1 MHRPT
6 DTDSTLSSSATPS
19 GVKTDTWGSSAYD
32 AKIEL
37 IRDHLR
43 KARRVF
49 SIAHPYSDGDALGSQ
64 LALHHWCR
72 AAGKECVTLNF
83 DPIPPQIS
91 WLPGSEFLTDKLP
104 DGEFD
109 LGFLMETTEASRMGD
124 RTQYFRC
131 AKRCIHLD
139 HHLDVPG
146 LGEIN
151 LLDPAASSTCE
162 ILYNIFCEM
171 DIPLNVDMMSALYVG
186 IMTDT
191 GNFRFPGTTPRSH
204 EIAAKMISAGLKV
217 SPIFKRVYET
227 NDWRRVV
234 LHGIS
239 MERATRHFNGKL
251 ITSWLTLD
259 DFTRLGATEIDADG
273 SVAPLTTIAGAE
285 VIVMFRELDPR
296 TIKASF
302 RSTGRVDVQAICKT
316 FGGGGHKLAAGAN
329 FQQTHMQT
337 VIDNVISAI
346 EPSIAALPTS

>member
-1 MHRPT
+1 SLFGYRRLTHR
-6 DTDSTLSSSATPS
+6 LM
-19 GVKTDTWGSSAYD
+19 TDTWGTPAYD
-32 AKIEL
+32 AKIVQ
-37 IRDHLR
+37 IRERLLG
-43 KARRVF
+43 ARRLF

-64 LALHHWCR
+64 LALYHWCR

-83 DPIPPQIS
+83 DPVPQQIS
-91 WLPGSEFLTDKLP
+91 WLPGSETLTDKLP
-104 DGEFD
+104 DGTFD
-109 LGFLMETTEASRMGD
+109 LAFLMETTEASRMGE
-124 RTQYFRC
+124 RTRFFKNARS
-131 AKRCIHLD
+131 CIHLD

-151 LLDPAASSTCE
+151 LLDPSASSTCE
-162 ILYNIFCEM
+162 ILYNIFCGLEV
-171 DIPLNVDMMSALYVG
+171 PLNHDIMAALYVG

-204 EIAAKMISAGLKV
+204 EIAARMIADGLKV
-217 SPIFKRVYET
+217 APLFKRVYES

-239 MERATRHFNGKL
+239 MERATRHFGGAL

-259 DFTRLGATEIDADG
+259 DFSRLGATEVDADG

-285 VIVMFRELDPR
+285 VIVMFRELTPKM
-296 TIKASF
+296 IKVSF

-329 FQQTHMQT
+329 FENTHLQT
-337 VIDNVISAI
+337 VMTSVISAV
-346 EPSIAALPTS
+346 ETSISALPDL